1 MFRGRHGA
9 VISVLL
15 GILAVGA
22 CNQFTSQYLDRDDKI
37 AFSAGNA
44 VETNEV
50 THVTDPW
57 PVHAK
62 NKNIET
68 SGAVIERAM
77 KKYRCGTV
85 EVPPQTTTQT
95 NGTSTGSQSSSTSVS
110 TFQPAHSDVP
120 DC

>member
-1 MFRGRHGA
+1 
-9 VISVLL
+9 VLL
-15 GILAVGA
+15 GTLAVGA

-62 NKNIET
+62 DKNIAT
-68 SGAVIERAM
+68 SGARIARAV
-77 KKYRCGTV
+77 KKYRCGTT
-85 EVPPQTTTQT
+85 EIPPSILTQAT
-95 NGTSTGSQSSSTSVS
+95 GTSSGNQSSSTSVS
-110 TFQPAHSDVP
+110 TQQPGGTAVN